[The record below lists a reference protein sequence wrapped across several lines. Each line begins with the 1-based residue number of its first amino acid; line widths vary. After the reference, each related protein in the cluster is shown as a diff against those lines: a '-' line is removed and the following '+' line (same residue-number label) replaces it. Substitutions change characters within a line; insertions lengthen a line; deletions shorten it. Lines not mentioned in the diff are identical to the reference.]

1 MRKISIITLI
11 SLFFALTMVVINIAL
26 ALEYKRQK
34 SDLEYFAFQ
43 RFMMSVKIINDRPLE
58 EQEGQ
63 LKTLHVKIS
72 SYEKERVKNDGIFLL
87 EDPFFEMV
95 RYEEKLFFVPKSLH
109 KRHPFP
115 PPPPSGFG
123 MMEHRPPP
131 MMKLDVMFED
141 CGEFSMAR
149 LWILA
154 FLINLFLII
163 FFSVVMRKI
172 LRLRELKS
180 AIRSFGEEAH
190 VRSIEV
196 KSEDELGEIATEFN
210 HAMQKIHR
218 LKEART
224 LFLRNI
230 LHELKTP
237 IMKGKILATCKDEE
251 GHKEEQLIRVF
262 DRLEHLLGEMV
273 KIEKLASNEW
283 TLSRKE
289 YRLVDVIDHAMDL
302 LMCDTSRIHLLGSAN
317 APTIWVDFDLF
328 TTAVKNLLENALKY
342 SYAEIEV
349 GIFGES
355 VTVCSQ
361 GEPLSKEQK
370 DFTKVFNRSI
380 EGASHGLG
388 LGLYITHAIVE
399 KHHFRLVYEHV
410 EGANCFTIY
419 FNER

>member
-1 MRKISIITLI
+1 
-11 SLFFALTMVVINIAL
+11 MVVINLAL

-43 RFMMSVKIINDRPLE
+43 RFIMSVKILHDTALE
-58 EQEGQ
+58 EQEAQ
-63 LKTLHVKIS
+63 LKNLHVKIS
-72 SYEKERVKNDGIFLL
+72 TQEKERVKHEGVFLL
-87 EDPFFEMV
+87 EDPLFEMM
-95 RYEEKLFFVPKSLH
+95 RYEKKLFFVPKVPH
-109 KRHPFP
+109 KRHLP
-115 PPPPSGFG
+115 PPPPLEMS

-131 MMKLDVMFED
+131 MKLDVMLED
-141 CGEFSMAR
+141 MGEFSMAR
-149 LWILA
+149 LWVLA
-154 FLINLFLII
+154 LLINLFLVL
-163 FFSVVMRKI
+163 FFSVVMRKL

-196 KSEDELGEIATEFN
+196 KSEDELGEIALEFN
-210 HAMQKIHR
+210 HAMHKIHR

-237 IMKGKILATCKDEE
+237 IMKGKILATCKDE
-251 GHKEEQLIRVF
+251 GHKEEQLMRVF

-283 TLSRKE
+283 TLARKE
-289 YRLVDVIDHAMDL
+289 YRLVDIIDHAMDL
-302 LMCDTSRIHLLGSAN
+302 LMCETARIHLLGSAN

-328 TTAVKNLLENALKY
+328 TTAIKNLLENGLKY
-342 SYAEIEV
+342 SQGDIEV

-355 VTVCSQ
+355 ITVCSE
-361 GEPLSKEQK
+361 GEPLSDIQQ
-370 DFTKVFNRSI
+370 DFTKVFNRPI

-388 LGLYITHAIVE
+388 LGLYITHAIVQ
-399 KHHFRLVYEHV
+399 KHHFKLVYEYV
-410 EGANCFTIY
+410 EGTNCFTIY
-419 FNER
+419 FSA